1 MSEYK
6 AYYKSPVGWLVIE
19 ANDEAVTRVEFA
31 KKTDNKKIQPNIHTV
46 ECVKQLTEY
55 FNGKRVE
62 FDLPINPEGTDFQK
76 SVWKSML
83 DIPFGKTVAYSDL
96 ANAINNPKSVRAI
109 GMANN
114 KNKIVIVVPCHRVI
128 GKNGNLTGFGGGMDK
143 KIWLLEHEGIKVNN
157 EKLKINNDQYR
168 LL

>member
-1 MSEYK
+1 MSEFK

-19 ANDEAVTRVEFA
+19 ANEKAVTRVEFA
-31 KKTDNKKIQPNIHTV
+31 DKIDDQKIHPNIHTV

-55 FNGKRVE
+55 FNGKRKD
-62 FDLPINPEGTDFQK
+62 FDLTIDPDGTAFQK
-76 SVWKSML
+76 SVWTSML

-128 GKNGNLTGFGGGMDK
+128 GKSGKLTGFGGGMDK
-143 KIWLLEHEGIKVNN
+143 KIWLLEHEGIEVNS
-157 EKLKINNDQYR
+157 EELKINS
-168 LL
+168 